1 MEPHS
6 YIYRFADPVSGKF
19 VWRSYSGGWNG
30 QKPSAFQ
37 GLYTADQLDQAAEAE
52 RAAVVADMRQTAQN
66 MRRYPYES
74 ATMAEAMVIAAR
86 AIQDL
91 ADRYERG
98 AHLPTPAHGA
108 D

>member
-1 MEPHS
+1 MA
-6 YIYRFADPVSGKF
+6 IDPFLGITSPGDV
-19 VWRSYSGGWNG
+19 RSIVDD
-30 QKPSAFQ
+30 AMR
-37 GLYTADQLDQAAEAE
+37 QAAEAE

-91 ADRYERG
+91 ADRYERR
-98 AHLPTPAHGA
+98 AHLEAPH

>member
-1 MEPHS
+1 MDLAKQLRDVRMPNGAIIGLNWAGAAELERQREV
-6 YIYRFADPVSGKF
+6 IADLE
-19 VWRSYSGGWNG
+19 
-30 QKPSAFQ
+30 A
-37 GLYTADQLDQAAEAE
+37 QLTQAAEAE

-91 ADRYERG
+91 ADRYERR
-98 AHLPTPAHGA
+98 AHLEAPH